1 MSSLINRTGKSIQAD
16 SKDAPKIEFPCDNY
30 MVKIVA
36 VESEQVLEL
45 LAAIVEKHAPDV
57 DHKKVTSQRS
67 SKGRFISYTYRIRA
81 TGEEQ
86 LAALHKELISHDVVK
101 MVL

>member
-1 MSSLINRTGKSIQAD
+1 MALINGQGDLSNKTA
-16 SKDAPKIEFPCDNY
+16 DAPKIEFPCDNY

-36 VESEQVLEL
+36 VESDDLFTSLKVC
-45 LAAIVEKHAPDV
+45 IEKHAPDV
-57 DHKKVTSQRS
+57 DHETATSKRS

-86 LAALHKELISHDVVK
+86 LAALHKDLMSHSAVK
-101 MVL
+101 MVM